1 MATDLMLDIETLG
14 WHFDTVVLSLGA
26 VKFDPYTNTEPHSGI
41 YFRIDVD
48 EQLQLGRTTDE
59 DTIAWWGTQPAEIQT
74 EALGEEGRISIAQA
88 LADLNKVLVGVRN
101 IWCQGPHFDITILEH
116 LYRQT
121 GTPVPW
127 QFWQIRDSRTLFSL
141 GYDPRKEMQ
150 TDAHNAL
157 ADCYFQAIGVQKA
170 FKRLGIKP

>member
-14 WHFDTVVLSLGA
+14 WHYDTVVLSLGA
-26 VKFDPYTNTEPHSGI
+26 IKFDPYTQAEPHSGI
-41 YFRIDVD
+41 YFRVDVD
-48 EQLQLGRTTDE
+48 QQLKLGRSTDQ
-59 DTIAWWGTQPAEIQT
+59 DTLDWWASQPQDIQD
-74 EALGEEGRISIAQA
+74 EALSETDRIGVAQV
-88 LADLNKVLVGVRN
+88 LSDLNRTLVGVRN

-127 QFWQIRDSRTLFSL
+127 QFWQIRDSRTLFGL
-141 GYDPRKEMQ
+141 GYDPRSEIR

-157 ADCYFQAIGVQKA
+157 ADCYYQALAVQKV